1 MRSEAPARAKP
12 RCCRSDEAKRPM
24 IEPIEFAPVGDLPV
38 SETERELQTLNVF
51 ESGPEILH

>member
-1 MRSEAPARAKP
+1 
-12 RCCRSDEAKRPM
+12 M

-51 ESGPEILH
+51 EFGPDILH